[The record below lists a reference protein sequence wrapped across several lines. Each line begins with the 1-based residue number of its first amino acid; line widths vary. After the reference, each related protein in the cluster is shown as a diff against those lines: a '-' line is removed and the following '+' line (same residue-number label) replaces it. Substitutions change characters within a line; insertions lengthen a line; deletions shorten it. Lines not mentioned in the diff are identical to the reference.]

1 MEQKEGKPGRCR
13 GSDCIPSVRVIL
25 RAKETQ
31 WTTIFKRNYQKKKK
45 LKKKEKL
52 PYLDY
57 IKEVERTSNW

>member
-13 GSDCIPSVRVIL
+13 GSDCIHSVRVIL
-25 RAKETQ
+25 GAKETQ
-31 WTTIFKRNYQKKKK
+31 WTTIFKRNYQKKIK

-57 IKEVERTSNW
+57 IKEVERTSN